1 MSWDGEGM
9 LIVHEQGAIL
19 GGQERVLAA
28 LMDRYPAARGLALE
42 FAGAT
47 RPVGHAA
54 VWDGRSQL
62 VRHPSAR
69 RPFRSPLYARRMAS
83 ADPGPAEV
91 VLSLAQ
97 GGWSVAAR
105 VPPGARHVL
114 YSSGLPGTLYRES
127 RRYLRDER
135 PLLRPFVSAALPGL
149 RAHHRALM
157 RRPHRV
163 VVNSRWSAADFERV
177 HGRET
182 TVVYPPVRT
191 DVFTASDEPRTHYLA
206 VGRLVWQKRIELV
219 VDAFR
224 ELDASLVVVGE
235 GAALEP
241 LRARATPNVRFEG
254 FAGDERLRTL
264 YRGAR
269 GLICPSLETF
279 GLVMAEA
286 LACGAPVIAPRF
298 GGALEIVRDGEN
310 GIFMERVDPAG
321 IAAAVHALERQ
332 TLDPA
337 VCRASVERFSE
348 QRFVDEMEAVLE
360 AERDLARTAAVRV
373 GA

>member
-1 MSWDGEGM
+1 M
-9 LIVHEQGAIL
+9 LIVHEQGAVL

-42 FAGAT
+42 FAGAN
-47 RPVGHAA
+47 RPAGHSAT
-54 VWDGRSQL
+54 WDGRSQL
-62 VRHPSAR
+62 VRHPGAR

-83 ADPGPAEV
+83 ADTGAPAL

-127 RRYLRDER
+127 RCYLRDEP
-135 PLLRPFVSAALPGL
+135 PLLRPLVSAALPGL

-163 VVNSRWSAADFERV
+163 VVNSQWSAADFARV

-191 DVFTASDEPRTHYLA
+191 DVFTPGDQERTHYLA
-206 VGRLVWQKRIELV
+206 VGRLVRQKRLELV

-224 ELDASLVVVGE
+224 GLDAQLVVVGE
-235 GAALEP
+235 GAALDA
-241 LRARATPNVRFEG
+241 LRARATANVRFEG
-254 FAGDERLRTL
+254 FAGDERLRAL
-264 YRGAR
+264 YRSAR

-298 GGALEIVRDGEN
+298 GGALEIVREGEN
-310 GIFMERVDPAG
+310 GVFVEHVDAAG
-321 IAAAVHALERQ
+321 IAQAVRALERRVS
-332 TLDPA
+332 DPA
-337 VCRASVERFSE
+337 ACRASVECFSE
-348 QRFVDEMEAVLE
+348 QRFVEEMETLLD
-360 AERDLARTAAVRV
+360 AERALAQTTEPV